1 MAGTRKPQRY
11 EGVERRVQFSALVL
25 AASFVVLGAQ
35 LWNLQVLSQSRFQ
48 AMAEDNRVW
57 PKRLKADRG
66 VIYGRGNVVL
76 ADNRASTDIVF
87 VPGECPKE
95 RREEVV
101 ATLARLLGVSRE
113 ELEAKIEANRRE
125 PFSQVLVKRDV
136 TKADRIRIEEHSYM
150 LPGVLSV
157 AHPQRRYLYGKTA
170 GQILGYLGEIG
181 PEELKTWTGY
191 YMGDLIGRDGL
202 EMMYEDVLRGRDGH
216 MLVTKYASG
225 RPQLRTDKRGVPYIA
240 QRDSRGNILVEEG
253 RRQEPLPGNPLY
265 LTLDIALQEKCESL
279 LAGEQG
285 AIVVLEANTGEVLAL
300 ASSPGYDPSV
310 FVNRGHRN
318 ERLELLSNTNPNRM
332 LNRCFREHYPPGS
345 LFKVVLAAAALEEGV
360 IKPESTFFCPGHY
373 QINNQ
378 GRRWACWRKGGH
390 GSVNVVEA
398 LAFSCDVF
406 FYNVGMK
413 LGVDK
418 ISEWSRKMG
427 LGEKTGIDLPGEIS
441 GLIPDREWKAQLFAD
456 RPVWERNWYPG
467 ETVNLSIG
475 QGSCS
480 TTPLQNAV
488 MMACIINGGHKV
500 RPHLNRF
507 ADPMRLEPLFSDRTY
522 ETVVKGLRICVEK
535 GPPAPTG
542 TGYRAHIPGM
552 IVLGKTGTAQI
563 MSLSHHAQ
571 FQREEDIPYAM
582 RDHAWFVAGV
592 VDREPRIAICILI
605 EHGHHGGA
613 VASPYAKE
621 IIEFFYAHNEQF
633 QRDDTGLDTI
643 ARRGEH

>member
-1 MAGTRKPQRY
+1 MSGPRKPQRY
-11 EGVERRVQFSALVL
+11 EGVERRVQFAALVL
-25 AASFVVLGAQ
+25 TASFVVLCAQ
-35 LWNLQVLSQSRFQ
+35 LWQLQVVSLSQFQ

-66 VIYGRGNVVL
+66 IIYGRNNVVL
-76 ADNRASTDIVF
+76 ADNRASTDVVF

-95 RREEVV
+95 RRDEVY
-101 ATLARLLGVSRE
+101 AALERLLGVSQKDIAARV
-113 ELEAKIEANRRE
+113 EAHRRE
-125 PFSQVLVKRDV
+125 PFTQIPIKRDI
-136 TKADRIRIEEHSYM
+136 TKTDRIRVEEHAYL
-150 LPGVLSV
+150 LPGVLTV

-170 GQILGYLGEIG
+170 GQLLGYLGEIG
-181 PEELKTWTGY
+181 PDELKSWGGY
-191 YMGDLIGRDGL
+191 FMGDLVGRDGL
-202 EMMYEDVLRGRDGH
+202 EMMYENVLRGRDGH

-225 RPQLRTDKRGVPYIA
+225 RPQLRTDKRGIPYIA
-240 QRDSRGNILVEEG
+240 QRDSRGNLLAEEG

-285 AIVVLEANTGEVLAL
+285 AIVVLEADTGAVLAL
-300 ASSPGYDPSV
+300 ASNPGYDPSV

-318 ERLELLSNTNPNRM
+318 ERMELLSNTTPNRM
-332 LNRCFREHYPPGS
+332 LNRCFRENYPPGS
-345 LFKVVLAAAALEEGV
+345 VFKVMLAAAALEEGI
-360 IKPESTFFCPGHY
+360 IKPETTFFCPGHY

-390 GSVNVVEA
+390 GTVNVVEA
-398 LAFSCDVF
+398 LAYSCDVF

-418 ISEWSRKMG
+418 IAEWSHKMG
-427 LGEKTGIDLPGEIS
+427 LGERTGIDLPGEVT
-441 GLIPDREWKAQLFAD
+441 GLIPDREWKAQVFAD
-456 RPVWERNWYPG
+456 KPVWERNWYPG

-488 MMACIINGGHKV
+488 MMACIVNGGYRV
-500 RPHLNRF
+500 RPHLNRY
-507 ADPMRLEPLFSDRTY
+507 ADPMRSEDLFNEKTY
-522 ETVVKGLRICVEK
+522 ETVVKGLRLCVEK

-542 TGYRAHIPGM
+542 TGNRAHIPGM
-552 IVLGKTGTAQI
+552 VVLGKTGTAQI

-571 FQREEDIPYAM
+571 FKREEDIPYAM

-592 VDREPRIAICILI
+592 VDREPKISMCILI

-621 IIEFFYAHNEQF
+621 IIEFFYANNKQPEQE
-633 QRDDTGLDTI
+633 DMTVETI
-643 ARRGEH
+643 ARRGDR